1 MLNLGFSASDM
12 GVNFAS
18 HRLRVYNTFIV
29 LNGVSANLCVSPQGI
44 EKFAK
49 NLHVANLNLQNLL
62 FRILLGCGVCQ
73 VFFSRGGCPFSFC
86 ANFAM
91 IIFDM
96 RKKIAGQYRCSP
108 IKRSS
113 LI

>member
-29 LNGVSANLCVSPQGI
+29 LNGVSANLCVSPQAI

-86 ANFAM
+86 ANFDYFFR
-91 IIFDM
+91 IIFV
-96 RKKIAGQYRCSP
+96 KKI
-108 IKRSS
+108 
-113 LI
+113 

>member
-49 NLHVANLNLQNLL
+49 ILHVANLNLQNLL

-73 VFFSRGGCPFSFC
+73 VFFSWWVSIFILCKFC
-86 ANFAM
+86 NDNF
-91 IIFDM
+91 
-96 RKKIAGQYRCSP
+96 
-108 IKRSS
+108 
-113 LI
+113 